1 MIENRTTPKVIDGG
15 VTEIPLERN
24 PSLTRNLI
32 SFSGRSTGTIS
43 FRTKSIF
50 ADYQVPGVPNS
61 INLANNKSI
70 SFDGEALEAIELTDA
85 GSGNVTVC
93 VTQYQA

>member
-1 MIENRTTPKVIDGG
+1 MIENRTTPAVINGG
-15 VTEIPLERN
+15 VTPITLERN

-32 SFSGRSTGTIS
+32 SFSGRSTGVIS

-50 ADYQVPGVPNS
+50 SDYQVPGTPNS